1 MTFPNLPNSPPMP
14 IIRCLSKRLLN
25 RITFAEKDA
34 LSTIVPRI
42 LNGLAHDADY
52 DPQPVRADEVLQ
64 SWEALQSLNEDLLEE
79 DMERSLENCRE
90 AVQLAE
96 QAYSEIA
103 TSGIP
108 LDSKSNDEH
117 VQPLLEAIDQFDE
130 RTEL

>member
-1 MTFPNLPNSPPMP
+1 M
-14 IIRCLSKRLLN
+14 
-25 RITFAEKDA
+25 
-34 LSTIVPRI
+34 
-42 LNGLAHDADY
+42 
-52 DPQPVRADEVLQ
+52 RADEVLQ
-64 SWEALQSLNEDLLEE
+64 SWEALHSLNADLLDE
-79 DMERSLENCRE
+79 DMERSLENCPE